1 MRNFSKCCQAKP
13 RIVIVDNTIITLA
26 IVREEVAMHKLQ
38 VITQINSN
46 YFNNFCCDLVIC
58 TEVDANLDKKHL
70 ELLFRGGLAILFS
83 GLNDFVCPVFVVF
96 EFILILLINSNFQ
109 FLKHYV
115 LTIVTCRQIDVSS
128 RH

>member
-26 IVREEVAMHKLQ
+26 IVRKEVAIHKLQ
-38 VITQINSN
+38 VTTQINSN
-46 YFNNFCCDLVIC
+46 YFNNFCCDLLIC

-70 ELLFRGGLAILFS
+70 ELLLRGGLAILS
-83 GLNDFVCPVFVVF
+83 SDFVCSVFVVF
-96 EFILILLINSNFQ
+96 EFILILLTNSNFQ
-109 FLKHYV
+109 FLKYYV
-115 LTIVTCRQIDVSS
+115 LNIVTCRQIDVSS